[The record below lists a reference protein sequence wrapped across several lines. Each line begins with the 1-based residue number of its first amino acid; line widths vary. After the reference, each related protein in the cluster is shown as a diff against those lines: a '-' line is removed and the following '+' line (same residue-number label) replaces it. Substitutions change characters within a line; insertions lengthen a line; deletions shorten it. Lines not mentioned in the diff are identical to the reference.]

1 MNLEKYNIQ
10 NLSLYG
16 LKATRFEAQS
26 LERCFCDI
34 VRAGEKLVC
43 YGYSLTILP
52 RFRSMP
58 QIYAIAESCDIMVA
72 DGKGFYH
79 LCQLFGVPLQSDW
92 AVYEVSDQL
101 LSMAEKEGF
110 SVMLLG
116 ADVESNRLATDNLR
130 AAYPDAKILDGH
142 HGYFSE
148 EEESSVV
155 DRINAQNPDVLLI
168 GISSPKKEEFVFRNR
183 AKLKARIIV
192 LMGGVID
199 IYAGKTKAIPPVIKK
214 LCLTWIY
221 RFVQEPRRNRHV
233 VLNGLEMVWLI
244 PAMAWAKWVKKDK
257 NFSIPAF
264 YGVDQKNVG
273 ETLGARC

>member
-16 LKATRFEAQS
+16 LKATRFEEQN
-26 LERCFCDI
+26 LKRCFCDT
-34 VRAGEKLVC
+34 VRAGGKLVC

-52 RFRSMP
+52 RFRTMP

-116 ADVESNRLATDNLR
+116 ADVESNCLATVNLR
-130 AAYPDAKILDGH
+130 GTYPNARILDGH

-148 EEESSVV
+148 TEESAVV
-155 DRINAQNPDVLLI
+155 EQINAQNPDVLLI

-183 AKLKARIIV
+183 AHLKARIIV

-199 IYAGKTKAIPPVIKK
+199 IYAGKTKPIPPVVKK
-214 LCLTWIY
+214 LCLTWLY
-221 RFVQEPRRNRHV
+221 RFVQEPRRTRHI
-233 VLNGLEMVWLI
+233 VLNGLDVLFRLI

-264 YGVDQKNVG
+264 YGAGLESKG
-273 ETLGARC
+273 